1 MLSTYR
7 QPRGR
12 LSLATALTIGIVCGG
27 MTVGAA
33 PASAKTH
40 EVEMTA
46 VEKEVVVDGG
56 GTRYK
61 AWTFN
66 GQFPGPVVRVT
77 EGDTVKF
84 TLRNPSTNTYPHAM
98 DFHAAE
104 IDFLKNYRAINAA
117 DETIGLPSWPRSPAS
132 FSITVAHRR

>member
-7 QPRGR
+7 QARGR

-56 GTRYK
+56 GMRYK

-84 TLRNPSTNTYPHAM
+84 TLRNTSTHCYPHPLG
-98 DFHAAE
+98 FHRAS
-104 IDFLKNYRAINAA
+104 IHFLQNYLAGN
-117 DETIGLPSWPRSPAS
+117 DVL
-132 FSITVAHRR
+132 